1 MLKFFRRIRK
11 NLLSQG
17 KVKKYLIYSIGEI
30 LLVMIGILLALQV
43 NNWNNN
49 QQVKKSEQLVL
60 KELIEEVESNYSQFQ
75 SIQEVHQDLFDAI
88 DLILFYIKETNSNFI
103 LEDSLKLAVGR
114 IVGPNPTFNPSNGA
128 INSLINSGKIEVIQ
142 NDSLKSSLIQWN
154 DLVFDYQEEEIELDE
169 LMDNHLRP
177 LLISYIDLNYKEEK
191 LKGSINSSIRKS
203 KEVKNLLALVS
214 QYRWAITMES
224 SNKDF
229 EQFKILRS
237 LNNMRRI
244 INQELDDN

>member
-1 MLKFFRRIRK
+1 
-11 NLLSQG
+11 
-17 KVKKYLIYSIGEI
+17 
-30 LLVMIGILLALQV
+30 
-43 NNWNNN
+43 
-49 QQVKKSEQLVL
+49 
-60 KELIEEVESNYSQFQ
+60 
-75 SIQEVHQDLFDAI
+75 
-88 DLILFYIKETNSNFI
+88 
-103 LEDSLKLAVGR
+103 
-114 IVGPNPTFNPSNGA
+114 
-128 INSLINSGKIEVIQ
+128 
-142 NDSLKSSLIQWN
+142 
-154 DLVFDYQEEEIELDE
+154 
-169 LMDNHLRP
+169 MDNHLRP